1 MKKYRIRNGKIILNG
16 DWFIRSPRQKNS
28 PATSGSHV
36 AQYHQACGRQPNIS
50 KSSLIPYSTYI
61 LHGIRF
67 WEKATRAAVILELL
81 KSATFKGELVR
92 KCCNVFWRIICRP
105 EAYILV
111 RREVLKNLDCFWL
124 LCKAF
129 YGHLYLRK
137 IQHNF
142 MFWSIFI
149 GIKYFL
155 LCLSSTIN

>member
-1 MKKYRIRNGKIILNG
+1 MEIDSSDLQGKKIPQQPPALMLPGTTKPAEGSQIFQNPHSFPILLIFSMALDSGKKPQEQLLFWSYWDPLHLRGN
-16 DWFIRSPRQKNS
+16 WFGNF
-28 PATSGSHV
+28 V
-36 AQYHQACGRQPNIS
+36 M
-50 KSSLIPYSTYI
+50 
-61 LHGIRF
+61 F
-67 WEKATRAAVILELL
+67 
-81 KSATFKGELVR
+81 
-92 KCCNVFWRIICRP
+92 FWRIICRP

-149 GIKYFL
+149 GIKYLL